1 MEAQSHLQKEAL
13 DCFFKILETAAPHF
27 EIDFWHEILSQV
39 MLPFYDV
46 LNCALLP
53 IKQTVKTDPNSQRQM
68 NFYLNNARVI
78 TQTFNSYFFECY
90 DQFKDSE
97 VVTAYF
103 DMLLKF
109 ISQDNDKDLTNTIC
123 NEIE

>member
-1 MEAQSHLQKEAL
+1 
-13 DCFFKILETAAPHF
+13 
-27 EIDFWHEILSQV
+27 
-39 MLPFYDV
+39 
-46 LNCALLP
+46 
-53 IKQTVKTDPNSQRQM
+53 M

-78 TQTFNSYFFECY
+78 TQTFNTYFFECY
-90 DQFKDSE
+90 DKFKGSE

-109 ISQDNDKDLTNTIC
+109 VSQDNDKDLTNTIC